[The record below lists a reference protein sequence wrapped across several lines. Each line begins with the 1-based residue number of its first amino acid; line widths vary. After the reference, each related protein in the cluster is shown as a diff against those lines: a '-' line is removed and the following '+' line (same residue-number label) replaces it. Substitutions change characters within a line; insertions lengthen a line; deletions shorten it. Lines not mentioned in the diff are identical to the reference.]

1 MIKVL
6 ALVATLAAFPL
17 AASAAIVV
25 EQPQVRA
32 SLGAQPT
39 TAAYLTL
46 RNTGAQPDRLLSV
59 ACACSAMVMAHR
71 STVVNG
77 ISRMS
82 MENTVT
88 IPAKG
93 TVAFTPGGLHL
104 MLTGVKRPIA
114 EGAKVPMM
122 LQFERAGRVSATF
135 VSSATAGMA
144 VEVGRQGH

>member
-1 MIKVL
+1 MIKAL
-6 ALVATLAAFPL
+6 ALAAAATVFPL

-39 TAAYLTL
+39 TAAYMTL
-46 RNTGAQPDRLLSV
+46 RNTGAEPDRLLGV
-59 ACACSAMVMAHR
+59 TCACSAMVMAHR

-88 IPAKG
+88 IPANG
-93 TVAFTPGGLHL
+93 TVVFTPGGLHL

-114 EGAKVPMM
+114 QGAKVPMV
-122 LQFERAGRVSATF
+122 LEFERAGRVAATF
-135 VSSATAGMA
+135 MSSATAGMA
-144 VEVGRQGH
+144 VEVGRQGR